1 MDEYYYAYPFRPS
14 SFYGGSRLLVDNSCQ
29 STYDHAIIEYV
40 EEIVARYVI
49 DIWNT
54 NILRH

>member
-49 DIWNT
+49 DI
-54 NILRH
+54 